1 MAFKKYVFDGTK
13 KFVISKTSTNET
25 SLCKDRKLL
34 IFGRMGIIKSPL
46 F

>member
-25 SLCKDRKLL
+25 SLCKDRKDAEAKMQKNL
-34 IFGRMGIIKSPL
+34 I
-46 F
+46 